1 LRLQPLLPSPRRA
14 GRQIVHDRRQILEA
28 MVYVMQTDCGW
39 SNLPSRFPPWKTVHD
54 HYATWRKTGI
64 WAHIWAGI
72 PTPGPRPLEQ
82 LQL

>member
-1 LRLQPLLPSPRRA
+1 
-14 GRQIVHDRRQILEA
+14 
-28 MVYVMQTDCGW
+28 MQTDCGW